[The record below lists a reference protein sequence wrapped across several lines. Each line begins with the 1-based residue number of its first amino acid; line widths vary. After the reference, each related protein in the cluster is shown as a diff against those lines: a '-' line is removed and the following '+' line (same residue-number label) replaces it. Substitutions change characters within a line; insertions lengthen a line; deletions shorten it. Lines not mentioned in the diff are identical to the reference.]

1 MSQGLYQYKD
11 LEKNIVVYI
20 GRFTGIERIR
30 AHLWKSQYDK
40 QVINTVLQN
49 NPDRY
54 KSEIICEYEK
64 LTDEELNWMECME
77 IMKHKFLYDNIPLF
91 NFTCGGEGTSGYR
104 KPYDDFKY
112 TVTKDGHD
120 NNKQRY
126 SIKDRNNKP
135 IKISIYERKLNKIA
149 EKLNNKEITEEEAKN
164 IKIEKDFQYNISKSS
179 NRGFR
184 IYDKKH
190 KPLKTCKE
198 YNKLIPICEALNNG
212 VISEEEVRL
221 ALGVNKV
228 IKLIDKKI

>member
-1 MSQGLYQYKD
+1 MTKGIYQYKD
-11 LEKNIVVYI
+11 LEKNITVYI
-20 GRFTGIERIR
+20 GRFTGKERIK

-54 KSEIICEYEK
+54 KSDIICEYEK

-91 NFTCGGEGTSGYR
+91 NFTYGGEGTSGYR

-112 TVTKDGHD
+112 TVTKNGHD
-120 NNKQRY
+120 NNKQKY

-135 IKISIYERKLNKIA
+135 IKISIHEKKLNEIA
-149 EKLNNKEITEEEAKN
+149 EKLNNKEIIEEEVRN
-164 IKIEKDFQYNISKSS
+164 IKIEKEFQYTISKSS

-198 YNKLIPICEALNNG
+198 YTKLIPICEALNNG
-212 VISEEEVRL
+212 VVTEEELRSTF
-221 ALGVNKV
+221 GVNKA
-228 IKLIDKKI
+228 IKLIEGKV